1 MSLGLCIPDL
11 VKAGKIPK
19 KRAGEMTAAYERHL
33 ADLIGQGMD
42 RTAAEAQAT
51 DLTLKLLERDAL
63 RRKRNALTQVKKQA
77 EWLADMRA
85 RAGEG
90 QPLRPGDARDKLAS
104 LDKKI
109 DALRGR
115 YFATLDDF
123 LARHRRNVVGEVR
136 NKSDLENVGRELFGE
151 KTGDINAREMA
162 DAISRVFDVARKRFN
177 QAGGDIGKLDSY
189 GLPQRHDSRAI
200 RAAGKTQDE
209 AFTAWRQHPSI
220 DRVRIRDLE
229 TGDFATGAKREDLL
243 RAIHETLY
251 TDGANKAAPGTNFM
265 GAMANRR
272 GDPRILHFENFD
284 DWIAYQRDFGGG
296 PDIYDTVAGHLGIM
310 ARDTAIMEAMGPNPA
325 ATLRFQQDWLAKS
338 ASVDGTQKLI
348 DKVAGAERSLQAM
361 FDELTG
367 ANKIP
372 SSRRLALGFS
382 AFRALQVSSKLGSAV
397 LSAVPDFATLLYTAR
412 FNRLPVMDTLGRYVK
427 LWNPVDDGDRRL
439 AVRLGLVTD
448 DWIGLS
454 SSTARYTGEEL
465 VGEIP
470 RRLAELVIRGQG
482 LARHTRNG
490 QWAFGMEYLG
500 HLTEMRD
507 RSFVNLDPVIQR
519 QMRRYDIGE
528 AEWDAYRAT
537 PLRQERGTDWIFPSD
552 NEAVGE
558 RFLEMVLTETD
569 FALIMPDL
577 RTRAVIGNLGAPGS
591 LGGELVKS
599 AVLFKSFPLAIL
611 SLHGRRMIE
620 QSTLPGML
628 GYAVPLL
635 LLMMAGGGLS
645 AQLKTVS
652 VGKDPV
658 PMDDIRFLGRALA
671 QSGGLGLFGDLLYNS
686 QTSYGGGLGSTLL
699 GPVLG
704 QTVPNVA
711 DATFGNI
718 GRALDDDEAT
728 KAEFLKDIASTIER
742 EVPGRNLWYTR
753 LGWDRII
760 ADEVRRQTDPD
771 YDRKFSDMM
780 RRAENEGTEYFWAPG
795 DVVSEARAPD
805 VGNMVSEAQ

>member
-11 VKAGKIPK
+11 VAQGKIPK
-19 KRAGEMTAAYERHL
+19 KRAREMSAAYERHL
-33 ADLIGQGMD
+33 NDLVGQGMD

-77 EWLADMRA
+77 EWLADMRT
-85 RAGEG
+85 RAGAG
-90 QPLRPGDARDKLAS
+90 KPLRPGDARDKLAS

-115 YFATLDDF
+115 YFATLDAF
-123 LARHRRNVVGEVR
+123 LASHRRNVAGEVR

-151 KTGDINAREMA
+151 ATGDINAREMA
-162 DAISRVFDVARKRFN
+162 DAVTRVFDQARRRFN

-200 RAAGKTQDE
+200 RAAGKDIGS
-209 AFTAWRQHPSI
+209 AFEVWRAHPSI
-220 DRVRIRDLE
+220 DRVRIRDLD
-229 TGDFATGAKREDLL
+229 TGDFASGTKREDLL

-296 PDIYDTVAGHLGIM
+296 PDVYDTIASHLGVM
-310 ARDTAIMEAMGPNPA
+310 ARDTAMMEAMGPNPA
-325 ATLRFQQDWLAKS
+325 ATLSFQKDWLSKS
-338 ASVDGTQKLI
+338 ASIDGTQKLV
-348 DKVAGAERSLQAM
+348 DKTVGAERSLQAM
-361 FDELTG
+361 YDELTG
-367 ANKIP
+367 ANRIP
-372 SSRRLALGFS
+372 GNRSLALGFS
-382 AFRALQVSSKLGSAV
+382 AMRALQVANKLGSAV

-412 FNRLPVMDTLGRYVK
+412 YNRLPVMETMGRYVK
-427 LWNPVDDGDRRL
+427 LWNPLDDGDRRL

-465 VGEIP
+465 TGEIS
-470 RRLAELVIRGQG
+470 RRVAELVIRGQG

-490 QWAFGMEYLG
+490 QWAFGMEFLG
-500 HLTEMRD
+500 HLSEMRE
-507 RSFVNLDPVIQR
+507 RSFANLDPVIQR
-519 QMRRYDIGE
+519 QMQRYDIGE
-528 AEWDAYRAT
+528 AQWDAYRAT
-537 PLRQERGTDWIFPSD
+537 PTRQERGTEWIFPAD
-552 NEAVGE
+552 NDAVGE
-558 RFLEMVLTETD
+558 RFLQMVLTETD
-569 FALIMPDL
+569 YALIMPDL
-577 RTRAVIGNLGAPGS
+577 RTRALLGAARPGS
-591 LGGELVKS
+591 LGGEIVKS
-599 AVLFKSFPLAIL
+599 AVLFKGFPLAII

-635 LLMMAGGGLS
+635 LLMMAGGALS

-658 PMDDIRFLGRALA
+658 PMNDIRFLGRAAA
-671 QSGGLGLFGDLLYNS
+671 QSGGLGILGDLLYNS
-686 QTSYGGGLGSTLL
+686 QTSYGGGLAQTLA
-699 GPVLG
+699 GPLLG
-704 QTVPNVA
+704 QTIPNA
-711 DATFGNI
+711 FDATIGNVQ
-718 GRALDDDEAT
+718 RALDDDEAT
-728 KAEFLKDIASTIER
+728 KAEFLKDIATTIER
-742 EVPGRNLWYTR
+742 EVPGRNLWYWR
-753 LGWDRII
+753 MGWDRIF
-760 ADEVRRQTDPD
+760 ADEIRRQTDPD
-771 YDRKFSDMM
+771 FDRKFSDMM